1 MLRAR
6 GWLSRTPASFREAVL
21 SQCQLRSFAAGETIY
36 AQGDTSTGLW
46 GLAKGSVGI
55 ELSGLN
61 QDPSFAYFSGNGFW
75 IGAHT
80 LVVGP
85 GRQVGLVAL
94 RPSKMLHLPG
104 ATFHTI
110 AQQQDLEAWRWLA
123 VLPLIQVAVAMGT
136 LTDLLIRDPKRRCAA
151 ILLRLAGCRGP
162 VTLDEPEEIHVTQE
176 QLSEMMNLSRTALGG
191 ILRSFEAERLISR
204 QYGRISINRL
214 MLEGV
219 ITNAQS

>member
-1 MLRAR
+1 M
-6 GWLSRTPASFREAVL
+6 L
-21 SQCQLRSFAAGETIY
+21 SQCQLRSYAAGETVY
-36 AQGDTSTGLW
+36 AQGDSSTGLW
-46 GLAKGSVGI
+46 GLAEGSVGI

-94 RPSKMLHLPG
+94 RPSKMLHLSG
-104 ATFHTI
+104 SAFHSI
-110 AQQQDLEAWRWLA
+110 AQQQELEAWRWLA
-123 VLPLIQVAVAMGT
+123 MLPLIQVAVAMGT

-176 QLSEMMNLSRTALGG
+176 QLSEMMNLSRTVLGG
-191 ILRSFEAERLISR
+191 ILRNFEAQGYIARH
-204 QYGRISINRL
+204 YGRISINRDL
-214 MLEGV
+214 LQDL
-219 ITNAQS
+219 TNKPSV